1 MKNYIKS
8 IYVLIFAFG
17 ALQSCTEEE
26 ITKLPVTA
34 LSEDAFWTSE
44 DEVKQAANALYGS
57 LSNVGQIEWD
67 ALTEIMFSQ

>member
-44 DEVKQAANALYGS
+44 DEVKQAANALY
-57 LSNVGQIEWD
+57 
-67 ALTEIMFSQ
+67 